1 MNSKQGINFGETCV
15 KQFMTQRVTCLSAD
29 DTIQQAIE
37 RMSEER
43 LAALPVVDYSDLC
56 LGILSR
62 SDLADLFVGM
72 NQALDSISESEI
84 SFSVDYPDG
93 FGTQVREFM
102 NPEVVSITADRSLL
116 EAARMMAQN
125 HIHHLP
131 VIEESG
137 KLVGII
143 STLDIARAV
152 AG

>member
-1 MNSKQGINFGETCV
+1 MNSKQEINFGDLRV
-15 KQFMTQRVTCLSAD
+15 KQFMTQRVTCLNAD

-43 LAALPVVDYSDLC
+43 LAALPVVDYSDCC

-72 NQALDSISESEI
+72 NEALDSISESEI

-102 NPEVVSITADRSLL
+102 NPEVVSITAEHSLF
-116 EAARMMAQN
+116 EAAQMMAHH

-131 VIEESG
+131 VIEASG